1 MSPRLGETGN
11 VRALHQIRVL
21 VVGNDPSFVKVVG
34 FLFRRHGFA
43 VATTRRPSQALEVV
57 VRHRANV
64 VVLDASD
71 SLTSAARLAAAIE
84 ALHPTVGIVAVAQA
98 GASTR
103 MASFN
108 MFAKWDFAPL
118 VEEVERLY
126 LKSREEK
133 EVHLG
138 AR

>member
-1 MSPRLGETGN
+1 

-21 VVGNDPSFVKVVG
+21 LVGRDPHFVKVVG
-34 FLFRRHGFA
+34 FLFSREGFA
-43 VATTRRPSQALEVV
+43 VATTRKPGQALELVA
-57 VRHRANV
+57 RHRANV
-64 VVLDASD
+64 VILDASD
-71 SLTSAARLAAAIE
+71 SLAAAARLAAAIE
-84 ALHPTVGIVAVAQA
+84 ALHPSVDVVAVAED

-103 MASFN
+103 MSSFSVL
-108 MFAKWDFAPL
+108 AKWDFAPL

-126 LKSREEK
+126 VKSREEK

>member
-1 MSPRLGETGN
+1 
-11 VRALHQIRVL
+11 
-21 VVGNDPSFVKVVG
+21 
-34 FLFRRHGFA
+34 
-43 VATTRRPSQALEVV
+43 
-57 VRHRANV
+57 
-64 VVLDASD
+64 
-71 SLTSAARLAAAIE
+71 
-84 ALHPTVGIVAVAQA
+84 
-98 GASTR
+98 
-103 MASFN
+103 